1 MILILIDIYVLCHY
15 RAYITEYG
23 RVVTDD
29 TSKGRDKRW
38 YRTIS
43 SMFCH
48 IDGNPAHQM
57 NGGVT
62 AMAHGHYLGS
72 LANHSKQENAE
83 YDVIFNTV
91 TPRAFLEMHGN
102 DEVGLWSCI
111 VLRATQDIFPGHQI
125 LCNYEPAYAR
135 KLWIVFGNET
145 FVRFL
150 QDAVAA
156 FQGKRDW
163 FSFKSKAESE

>member
-1 MILILIDIYVLCHY
+1 MRIHFFMLIDVYVLRHC
-15 RAYITEYG
+15 RDYITEYG

-29 TSKGRDKRW
+29 TSKDRDKRW

-43 SMFCH
+43 SMFSH

-62 AMAHGHYLGS
+62 AMAMGHYLGS

-83 YDVIFNTV
+83 YDVIFNTA
-91 TPRAFLEMHGN
+91 TPLAFLELHHN
-102 DEVGLWSCI
+102 DEFGPWSCI
-111 VLRATQDIFPGHQI
+111 VLRATRDIFPGHQI
-125 LCNYEPAYAR
+125 LCNYEPASAR
-135 KLWIVFGNET
+135 KMWIVFGNET

-150 QDAVAA
+150 KDSLAA

-163 FSFKSKAESE
+163 FSFKSKA

>member
-1 MILILIDIYVLCHY
+1 MILILIDVYVLCHC
-15 RAYITEYG
+15 RDYITEYG

-29 TSKGRDKRW
+29 TSKDRDKRW

-43 SMFCH
+43 SMFSH

-62 AMAHGHYLGS
+62 AMAYGHYLGS
-72 LANHSKQENAE
+72 VANHSKQENAM
-83 YDVIFNTV
+83 YDVILNTV
-91 TPRAFLEMHGN
+91 TPRAFLELHGN
-102 DEVGLWSCI
+102 DEFGPWSCI
-111 VLRATQDIFPGHQI
+111 VLRATRDIFPGHQI
-125 LCNYEPAYAR
+125 LCNYEPASAR
-135 KLWIVFGNET
+135 KMWIVFGNET

-150 QDAVAA
+150 QDSIAA